1 MAGPVQPEGDS
12 PWPQKAALKVCF
24 QQRGRCWSVAL
35 FKGTFSQVLLQ
46 KSVFPLHATCDV
58 CVLSSSPLQDKGLL
72 SSRRWSAARQQ
83 GRGTLPCPSLPFR
96 GTPVRAAVLCIYLWR
111 VRCCL
116 NRKETKL
123 QKRKLASEVLQRA
136 VKQCE

>member
-72 SSRRWSAARQQ
+72 SSHRWSAA
-83 GRGTLPCPSLPFR
+83 LPFPSVGR
-96 GTPVRAAVLCIYLWR
+96 LSVLLYSVFTCG
-111 VRCCL
+111 
-116 NRKETKL
+116 
-123 QKRKLASEVLQRA
+123 VLDVA
-136 VKQCE
+136 